1 MSVIVTA
8 RTAAGIETAAVAAA
22 WLVET
27 TPKATI
33 DRIAAKPAKPT
44 KPTKS
49 STPAV
54 KRLIVADGGKIIK
67 PSVTRGIAAR
77 RVNHAR
83 AIA

>member
-8 RTAAGIETAAVAAA
+8 RAAAGIETAAVAAA

-27 TPKATI
+27 TPKATV
-33 DRIAAKPAKPT
+33 DRIAAKPAK
-44 KPTKS
+44 S
-49 STPAV
+49 STPTV
-54 KRLIVADGGKIIK
+54 KRLIVADWGKIIK

>member
-8 RTAAGIETAAVAAA
+8 RTAAGIVTAAVAAA

-33 DRIAAKPAKPT
+33 DRITTKSAKSA
-44 KPTKS
+44 KS

-54 KRLIVADGGKIIK
+54 KRLVIADWGKIIK

>member
-8 RTAAGIETAAVAAA
+8 RTAAGIVAAAVAAT

-27 TPKATI
+27 TSKPTI
-33 DRIAAKPAKPT
+33 DRIATEPAKP
-44 KPTKS
+44 

-54 KRLIVADGGKIIK
+54 KRLIVADWGKIIK

-77 RVNHAR
+77 WVNHAR
-83 AIA
+83 AIT

>member
-8 RTAAGIETAAVAAA
+8 RTAAGIVTAAVAAA

-44 KPTKS
+44 KS

-54 KRLIVADGGKIIK
+54 KRLVVADWGKIIK

>member
-8 RTAAGIETAAVAAA
+8 RTAAGIVTAAVAAA

-33 DRIAAKPAKPT
+33 DRITT

-54 KRLIVADGGKIIK
+54 KRLIVADWGKIIK

>member
-8 RTAAGIETAAVAAA
+8 RAAAGIETAAVAAA

-27 TPKATI
+27 TPKATV
-33 DRIAAKPAKPT
+33 DRIAAKPAKPA
-44 KPTKS
+44 KS
-49 STPAV
+49 STPTV
-54 KRLIVADGGKIIK
+54 KRLIVADWGKIIK

>member
-8 RTAAGIETAAVAAA
+8 RTAAGIVTAAVAAA

-33 DRIAAKPAKPT
+33 DRITP

-54 KRLIVADGGKIIK
+54 KRLIVADWGKIIK